1 MHSTA
6 TRITMATQQ
15 IFFFFLNLHSLPT
28 MLIGS
33 RSWGN
38 GVAPE
43 DSWGK
48 KAAKVRAR
56 TAGRTGR
63 GEPGVGLILAG
74 RWDLSRNTW
83 PAADS
88 PPTWERE
95 TQGHRGSSSVGTSEL
110 TFTCNNYVSEQWQRQ
125 RLKVAAKFLLACTA
139 LCQCGDVIEC
149 PLNSWDER
157 VQTHT
162 HSYTHI

>member
-1 MHSTA
+1 
-6 TRITMATQQ
+6 
-15 IFFFFLNLHSLPT
+15 

-74 RWDLSRNTW
+74 KMRPQQKHMTRGGFTSQLKRDTRTSGGCQ
-83 PAADS
+83 S
-88 PPTWERE
+88 ER
-95 TQGHRGSSSVGTSEL
+95 SEL
-110 TFTCNNYVSEQWQRQ
+110 TFTCNNYVSEQRQQQ

-162 HSYTHI
+162 PSYTHINKKKKR